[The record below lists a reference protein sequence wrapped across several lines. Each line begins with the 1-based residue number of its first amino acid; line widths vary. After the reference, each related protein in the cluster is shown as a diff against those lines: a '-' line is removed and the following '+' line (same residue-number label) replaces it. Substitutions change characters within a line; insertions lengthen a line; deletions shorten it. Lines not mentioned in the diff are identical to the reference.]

1 MGLSS
6 PPEGF
11 EETYAKLRPMP
22 LYPEE
27 QFLALLEGLPV
38 GYSVV
43 KRSGRSYGLTY
54 SLSRKGDRGKIYAE
68 ELGGSD
74 FISLNFY
81 RTRNGFYLNP
91 CEMPTEKVIGF
102 LDPDAAPKSLSEDS

>member
-1 MGLSS
+1 MLFLFVVSNRSEGL
-6 PPEGF
+6 
-11 EETYAKLRPMP
+11 EETCAKIRPMP

-27 QFLALLEGLPV
+27 QFLTLLEGLPV

-43 KRSGRSYGLTY
+43 QRYGRSYGLTY
-54 SLSRKGDRGKIYAE
+54 SLSRKGDRGRIYAE

-81 RTRNGFYLNP
+81 RTGSGFYLNP
-91 CEMPTEKVIGF
+91 CEMPTEKVVEF
-102 LDPDAAPKSLSEDS
+102 LKGLSKDS